1 MSLLTICAVDVRRSE
16 GAYEFSFWVLD
27 ESEGAGRFLCTRI
40 AQGERDGPHSA
51 RWMSAVWLTVAGS
64 IGRSWPLPPCDGIL
78 EVPLDR
84 PKLAQLLTSG
94 GPLRTI
100 EPLAVVLLYS
110 GHNDDKQGARPRAT
124 LQDAIDD
131 AMRSAGPDPADVPDR
146 TATIDLD
153 TETPTG
159 GAATKAPRT
168 PRARAT
174 AGATKAKAQSET

>member
-51 RWMSAVWLTVAGS
+51 RWMSGVWLTVAGT
-64 IGRSWPLPPCDGIL
+64 IGRSWPLPPHDSIL

-84 PKLAQLLTSG
+84 AKLAQLLTSG
-94 GPLRTI
+94 GPLRTV

-110 GHNDDKQGARPRAT
+110 GHDDDEQGTTPRAT
-124 LQDAIDD
+124 LQDAIED
-131 AMRSAGPDPADVPDR
+131 AMRGIGLEAADGPPDEP
-146 TATIDLD
+146 ATIDLD
-153 TETPTG
+153 TEAPTG
-159 GAATKAPRT
+159 AAAPKAPR
-168 PRARAT
+168 AKAT
-174 AGATKAKAQSET
+174 AGATKAKARSET